1 MSEPVAASPLP
12 SNPPDTPP
20 ILLSDLF
27 FAFLTISLSGFGG
40 VLAWSRRMVVEQRRW
55 MSPEEFNEA
64 YALCQ
69 MLPGPNIVNFSV
81 IFGSRFRGPIGAAVA
96 FVGLL
101 GPPVVIV
108 TIFGILYAHYGQ
120 IASVQRIL
128 AGVSAAAAGLIIGTT
143 AKMSEPLFRG
153 GWTAAPLIALVTF
166 VAIGVLRWPI
176 HWVLLLLLPL
186 GFTWA
191 WWRQR

>member
-1 MSEPVAASPLP
+1 MSEPADASSAPSPLSP
-12 SNPPDTPP
+12 PP
-20 ILLSDLF
+20 ISLTDLF
-27 FAFLTISLSGFGG
+27 IAFLTISLSGFGG
-40 VLAWSRRMVVEQRRW
+40 VLAWSRRMVVEQRGW
-55 MSPEEFNEA
+55 MSVEAFNEA

-81 IFGSRFRGPIGAAVA
+81 IFGSRFRGPIGAVVA
-96 FVGLL
+96 FIGLL

-108 TIFGILYAHYGQ
+108 TLFGILYARYGE

-166 VAIGVLRWPI
+166 VAIGILRWPI
-176 HWVLLLLLPL
+176 HWVLLVLLPL
-186 GFTWA
+186 GFAWA
-191 WWRQR
+191 WSRQP

>member
-1 MSEPVAASPLP
+1 MSEPSAASPA
-12 SNPPDTPP
+12 PDTPP
-20 ILLSDLF
+20 IPLTALF
-27 FAFLTISLSGFGG
+27 LAFLTISLSGFGG
-40 VLAWSRRMVVEQRRW
+40 VLAWSRRMVVEQRGW

-81 IFGSRFRGPIGAAVA
+81 IFGSRFRGPLGAVVA
-96 FVGLL
+96 FIGLL

-108 TIFGILYAHYGQ
+108 TVFGILYARYGQ
-120 IASVQRIL
+120 IESVQRIL

-143 AKMSEPLFRG
+143 AKMSEPLFQG
-153 GWTAAPLIALVTF
+153 GWTAAPLLALVTF
-166 VAIGVLRWPI
+166 IAIGVLRWPI
-176 HWVLLLLLPL
+176 HWVLLVLLPL
-186 GFTWA
+186 GFAWA

>member
-1 MSEPVAASPLP
+1 MSEPADASSASSPLP
-12 SNPPDTPP
+12 PNP
-20 ILLSDLF
+20 ISLLDLF
-27 FAFLTISLSGFGG
+27 IAFLTISLSGFGG
-40 VLAWSRRMVVEQRRW
+40 VLAWSRRMVVEQRGW
-55 MSPEEFNEA
+55 MSAEAFNEA

-81 IFGSRFRGPIGAAVA
+81 IFGSRFRGPVGAVVA

-108 TIFGILYAHYGQ
+108 TLFGILYARYGE

-143 AKMSEPLFRG
+143 AKMSEPLFRD

-166 VAIGVLRWPI
+166 IAIGVLRWPI
-176 HWVLLLLLPL
+176 HWVLLVLLPL
-186 GFTWA
+186 GFAWA
-191 WWRQR
+191 WSRQP